1 MSKTNNRINQLI
13 KAVLL
18 AAAVTFTPFVYAM
31 PVHDGDKTKADQ
43 MVVSMAGA
51 TDAEILVDVKISNEE
66 AKRLVL
72 VIENERGDELFRK
85 EIDKAGFHSRLRFPK
100 EDNYITE
107 YTIKLRAGIKPLEK
121 YKITTT
127 PRVVQD
133 ITISKL

>member
-18 AAAVTFTPFVYAM
+18 VTAVTFTSFAYAM
-31 PVHDGDKTKADQ
+31 PGHDGDKPKADQ

-51 TDAEILVDVKISNEE
+51 TDTEILVDVNISNEE
-66 AKRLVL
+66 AKRLIL
-72 VIENERGDELFRK
+72 VIENERGDELFKK
-85 EIDKAGFHSRLRFPK
+85 EIDKAGFHSRLRFPN
-100 EDNYITE
+100 DNNITE
-107 YTIKLRAGIKPLEK
+107 YTIKLRAGTKPLEK

>member
-1 MSKTNNRINQLI
+1 MSKTNNRFNQLI

-18 AAAVTFTPFVYAM
+18 TATVTFTSFVYAI
-31 PVHDGDKTKADQ
+31 PGHDGDKPKADQ

-100 EDNYITE
+100 ENNYITE
-107 YTIKLRAGIKPLEK
+107 YTIKLRVGTKPLEK
-121 YKITTT
+121 YK
-127 PRVVQD
+127 
-133 ITISKL
+133 

>member
-18 AAAVTFTPFVYAM
+18 VTAVTFTSFVYAI
-31 PVHDGDKTKADQ
+31 PGHDGDKPKADQ

-51 TDAEILVDVKISNEE
+51 TDTEILVDVNISNEE
-66 AKRLVL
+66 AKRLIL
-72 VIENERGDELFRK
+72 VIENERGDELFKK
-85 EIDKAGFHSRLRFPK
+85 EIDKAGFHSRLRFPN
-100 EDNYITE
+100 DNNITE
-107 YTIKLRAGIKPLEK
+107 YTIKLRAGTKPLEK

>member
-18 AAAVTFTPFVYAM
+18 VTAVTFTSFAYAM
-31 PVHDGDKTKADQ
+31 PGHDGDKPKADQ

-51 TDAEILVDVKISNEE
+51 TDTEILVDVNISNEE

-72 VIENERGDELFRK
+72 VIENERGDELFKK
-85 EIDKAGFHSRLRFPK
+85 EIDKAGFHSRLRFPN
-100 EDNYITE
+100 DNNITE
-107 YTIKLRAGIKPLEK
+107 YTIKLRAGTKPLEK

>member
-1 MSKTNNRINQLI
+1 MSKTNNHQLI

-18 AAAVTFTPFVYAM
+18 AAAVTFTSFVYAI
-31 PVHDGDKTKADQ
+31 PVHDGDKIKTDQ

-51 TDAEILVDVKISNEE
+51 TDTEILVDVNISNEE

-72 VIENERGDELFRK
+72 VIENERGDELYKK
-85 EIDKAGFHSRLRFPK
+85 EIDKTGFHSRLKFPK
-100 EDNYITE
+100 DDYGYITE
-107 YTIKLRAGIKPLEK
+107 YTIKLRAGTKPLEK

>member
-1 MSKTNNRINQLI
+1 MSKTNNRFNQLI

-18 AAAVTFTPFVYAM
+18 TAAVTFTSFVYAT
-31 PVHDGDKTKADQ
+31 PGHDGDKIKADQ

-51 TDAEILVDVKISNEE
+51 TDAGILVDVNISNEE
-66 AKRLVL
+66 AKRLVM
-72 VIENERGDELFRK
+72 VIENERGDELFKK
-85 EIDKAGFHSRLRFPK
+85 EIDKAGFHSRLRFPN
-100 EDNYITE
+100 DNNITE
-107 YTIKLRAGIKPLEK
+107 YTIKLRAGTKTLEK

>member
-1 MSKTNNRINQLI
+1 MSKTNNHQLI

-18 AAAVTFTPFVYAM
+18 IAAVTFTSFVYAM
-31 PVHDGDKTKADQ
+31 PGHDGDKPKADQ
-43 MVVSMAGA
+43 MVVSMAGS
-51 TDAEILVDVKISNEE
+51 TDAEILVDVNISNEE

-85 EIDKAGFHSRLRFPK
+85 DIDKAGFHSRLRFPN
-100 EDNYITE
+100 DNNMTE

-133 ITISKL
+133 ITISKF

>member
-18 AAAVTFTPFVYAM
+18 VTAVTFTSFVYAM
-31 PVHDGDKTKADQ
+31 PGHDGDKPKADQ

-51 TDAEILVDVKISNEE
+51 TDTEILVDVNISNEE

-72 VIENERGDELFRK
+72 VIENERGDELFKK
-85 EIDKAGFHSRLRFPK
+85 EIDKAGFHSRLRFPN
-100 EDNYITE
+100 DNNITE
-107 YTIKLRAGIKPLEK
+107 YTIKLRAGTKPLEK

>member
-1 MSKTNNRINQLI
+1 MSKTNNHQLI

-18 AAAVTFTPFVYAM
+18 AAAVTFTSFVYAI
-31 PVHDGDKTKADQ
+31 PDHDGDKPKTDQ

-51 TDAEILVDVKISNEE
+51 TDAEILIDVNVSNEE
-66 AKRLVL
+66 SKRLIL
-72 VIENERGDELFRK
+72 VIENERGDELFKK

-100 EDNYITE
+100 DDYGYITE
-107 YTIKLRAGIKPLEK
+107 YTIKLRTGTKPLEK

-127 PRVVQD
+127 PRVIQD